1 MKGFNNLGPLVAVA
15 GGYKIRNGGG
25 FFSGN
30 GFPKSG
36 TAGTGVGRD
45 GKGYPTGSMYM
56 DDDTGVVF
64 VNEGSATSPYWT
76 PSTFDQRGLLGWYS
90 DFRDGAGKAVAD
102 TATTATLIGSGLRV
116 HGDGIEATDSG
127 LTVAMTATDGKGA
140 VGSLIATAADAKLA
154 CLSVGVGTTPV
165 FQADQNG
172 TYVVD
177 TLITNSSAITLRAV
191 FCGFCGSAADA
202 IAPLM
207 TYSGTTLSFAA
218 TQADDIAG
226 LTFSSELTATDRWFA
241 PHDKA
246 NTNASIE
253 TTATGVDTGVT
264 VAAAG
269 TYQRLRVECDANGTV
284 RMFIDK
290 ALEATFTAA
299 LDVDEEMHPMLY
311 VESTSTATK
320 TILVRHFATWG
331 RKA

>member
-15 GGYKIRNGGG
+15 GGYKIRNSGGY
-25 FFSGN
+25 FSGS

-45 GKGYPTGSMYM
+45 GKGYPVGSMYM

-64 VNEGSATSPYWT
+64 VNEGSVASPYWS
-76 PSTFDQRGLLGWYS
+76 PATFDQPRLLGWYS

-102 TATTATLIGSGLRV
+102 TAATATLVGSGLRV
-116 HGDGIEATDSG
+116 HGQGIAETDSG

-140 VGSLIATAADAKLA
+140 VASLVTTDEDAHTAV
-154 CLSVGVGTTPV
+154 LSVGVGTTPV

-177 TLITNSSAITLRAV
+177 AILTASSALTNKAI
-191 FCGFCGSAADA
+191 FIGFCGSAADA
-202 IAPLM
+202 LDPIM
-207 TYSGTTLSFAA
+207 TYSGTTISFA
-218 TQADDIAG
+218 TTIGDDVAG
-226 LTFSSELTATDRWFA
+226 LAYSSEMTDDNRWFA

-246 NTNASIE
+246 NTNATIL
-253 TTATGVDTGVT
+253 TTATGVDTGT
-264 VAAAG
+264 DVAAAG

-290 ALEATFTAA
+290 ALEATFTEC
-299 LDVDEEMHPMLY
+299 LDVDEEMHPMVF
-311 VESTSTATK
+311 VESSTTAVQ
-320 TILVRHFATWG
+320 TILLRHFMAYG
-331 RKA
+331 KLA